1 MTVSET
7 LAKLKTDKDIEP
19 KADYTGV
26 ERADDFIFA
35 IQTSTEQNKV
45 GDWIVCAER
54 VKEHSGA
61 LNATTEDN
69 SYIRAGT
76 VTEKGEV
83 QRTFALNGNRC
94 VGDAAQDFLL
104 SHKVKFG
111 SGQSVIFPYVYF
123 SVKTGKGEKGQ
134 ASFIVTSDTSGA
146 AGAAARL
153 CLRRK
158 GHWHPVGVRLPER
171 PRHADAGSARQGGQ
185 GLISAFPFRSRNGI
199 FYAVK
204 QVSPGQYRGTAQ
216 RKEPENVYL
225 WTGI

>member
-94 VGDAAQDFLL
+94 VGDDFQDFAL
-104 SHKVKFG
+104 SHKIKYGTG
-111 SGQSVIFPYVYF
+111 SDVIVPYIYF
-123 SVKTGKGEKGQ
+123 SIRTGKGESGS
-134 ASFIVTSDTSGA
+134 ASLIVNSDVGGA
-146 AGAAARL
+146 ANASATFAMDVKAVGT
-153 CLRRK
+153 
-158 GHWHPVGVRLPER
+158 PVEFDYIKANPQSNTDTAK
-171 PRHADAGSARQGGQ
+171 P
-185 GLISAFPFRSRNGI
+185 
-199 FYAVK
+199 VK
-204 QVSPGQYRGTAQ
+204 A
-216 RKEPENVYL
+216 
-225 WTGI
+225 